1 MKKLI
6 YAIFLFALVLVAPRI
21 EAKSSAYLTNTNPA
35 PNTEF
40 VVCAEQ
46 VNPNVTTVLEGI
58 LENMGVE
65 VQELKVLDLNIEES
79 CTIHVRGT
87 IDGKQIELT
96 ITVKGVSCA
105 ELLKQLM

>member
-6 YAIFLFALVLVAPRI
+6 YTFFLFALVFVAPRI
-21 EAKSSAYLTNTNPA
+21 QAKSSTTLTNPA
-35 PNTEF
+35 PNTEI

-46 VNPNVTTVLEGI
+46 VNPNITTVLEGI

-65 VQELKVLDLNIEES
+65 VQELKVIDLNNEES

-105 ELLKQLM
+105 ELLKELM

>member
-6 YAIFLFALVLVAPRI
+6 YAIFIFALVIVAPRI
-21 EAKSSAYLTNTNPA
+21 EAKSSVNLTNPA

-46 VNPNVTTVLEGI
+46 VNPNITTVLEGI

-65 VQELKVLDLNIEES
+65 VQELKVLDLKNVES
-79 CTIHVRGT
+79 CTIRVRGT
-87 IDGKQIELT
+87 IDGKQIELI
-96 ITVKGVSCA
+96 ITVEGVSCA